1 MKVSLI
7 GMGPGHPSLLTQAAA
22 EAIAQAALLIG
33 SPRLLEP
40 YRRGGRPCR
49 EGVLA
54 GDILQILQEE
64 GPEKAAVLLSGDLGF
79 YSGAK
84 SLLPLLREAG
94 IETACHCGIS
104 SLQYFCGRLER
115 PWEGIHAASA
125 HGRSCDPA
133 ALVRRHGTVFF
144 LTGEKR
150 GQTPGDLCQQ
160 LVEGGCPKA
169 QVWVGSRLSY
179 PDEVIAIGRA
189 EEFARMKFPP
199 LSVVLA
205 EGEPER
211 LPWPYVTPGIP
222 DSGFIRDKVPMTKAE
237 VRAVAL
243 SKLRIAPGDTL
254 WDVGAGTGSVAVEMA
269 LLLREGQVF
278 AIEGKKEAC
287 ALIQENA
294 RKFGLK
300 NLTLVEGKAPAALE
314 ALPPPDG
321 VFIGGSGG
329 NLREILETALKKTPQ
344 VRVVVAVSTL
354 ETLSQGLAAL
364 AELPFGET
372 EVVQLT
378 AARSRELGRYHQ
390 MEGQNPVFLLRGEGR
405 GGKG

>member
-1 MKVSLI
+1 
-7 GMGPGHPSLLTQAAA
+7 
-22 EAIAQAALLIG
+22 
-33 SPRLLEP
+33 
-40 YRRGGRPCR
+40 
-49 EGVLA
+49 
-54 GDILQILQEE
+54 
-64 GPEKAAVLLSGDLGF
+64 
-79 YSGAK
+79 
-84 SLLPLLREAG
+84 
-94 IETACHCGIS
+94 
-104 SLQYFCGRLER
+104 
-115 PWEGIHAASA
+115 
-125 HGRSCDPA
+125 
-133 ALVRRHGTVFF
+133 
-144 LTGEKR
+144 
-150 GQTPGDLCQQ
+150 
-160 LVEGGCPKA
+160 
-169 QVWVGSRLSY
+169 
-179 PDEVIAIGRA
+179 
-189 EEFARMKFPP
+189 
-199 LSVVLA
+199 
-205 EGEPER
+205 
-211 LPWPYVTPGIP
+211 
-222 DSGFIRDKVPMTKAE
+222 MTKAE

-294 RKFGLK
+294 RKYGVK

>member
-7 GMGPGHPSLLTQAAA
+7 GMGPGSPSLLTRAAEEAAA
-22 EAIAQAALLIG
+22 GASLLVG
-33 SPRLLEP
+33 SARLLEP
-40 YRRGGRPCR
+40 YQRAGRRCR
-49 EGVLA
+49 EAILAPAVLRV
-54 GDILQILQEE
+54 LREE
-64 GPEKAAVLLSGDLGF
+64 QPETAAVLLSGDLGF

-104 SLQYFCGRLER
+104 SLQYFCGRLGR

-294 RKFGLK
+294 RKYGVE

-329 NLREILETALKKTPQ
+329 NLREILETALKKNPQ